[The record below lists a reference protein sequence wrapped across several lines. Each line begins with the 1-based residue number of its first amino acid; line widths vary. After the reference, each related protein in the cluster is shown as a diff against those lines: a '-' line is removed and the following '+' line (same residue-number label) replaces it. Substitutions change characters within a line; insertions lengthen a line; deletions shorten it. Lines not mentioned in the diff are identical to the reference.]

1 MDIGLAAEFR
11 CVIYDADGNEKYD
24 TGYHKNMILNQGL
37 DFFGG
42 GKGTTIFTRCVVGAG
57 GSLPVATQASLDS
70 FVASA
75 TPYPS
80 EDSKS
85 WDYNGSDAYY
95 KTNIVRVYAFDGMGA
110 VNIAELGLASEFT
123 SGTAYNLCT
132 RALIKDHLG
141 APTTLSIREDETLRI
156 YYKLW
161 QVFKAEPTSHAISL
175 LDGAGGAVDYTATAK
190 LSNVGAL
197 AYASL
202 IGTPFDVGK
211 AGSSR
216 AGKLYPGEL
225 GAVTGIPAGSS
236 LGYVTSVDTD
246 IYVTGAF
253 KRRGTYK
260 YSLTG
265 ATGQVRS
272 MLAETNMGNW
282 QIRYGATVGDAAI
295 VKTDKETLAIP
306 FELSWSRYAGA
317 L

>member
-42 GKGTTIFTRCVVGAG
+42 GKGSTIFTRCVVGAG

-70 FVASA
+70 FVASS
-75 TPYPS
+75 TPYPN

-95 KTNIVRVYAFDGMGA
+95 KTNIVRVYSFDGMGSA
-110 VNIAELGLASEFT
+110 NIAELGLASEFT
-123 SGTAYNLCT
+123 SGTSYNLCT

-141 APTTLSIREDETLRI
+141 APTTLSIRADETLRI

-161 QVFKAEPTSHAISL
+161 QVFKVEPTTHAISL

-197 AYASL
+197 AYTSL
-202 IGTPFDVGK
+202 IGTPFNI
-211 AGSSR
+211 GSTR
-216 AGKLYPGEL
+216 AGYLYPGEL
-225 GAVTGIPAGSS
+225 GAVTGLPAGSN
-236 LGYVTSVDTD
+236 LGYNNSVEEAL
-246 IYVTGAF
+246 YVGGSY
-253 KRRGTYK
+253 KRMGTYK
-260 YSLTG
+260 YSLTSVVG
-265 ATGQVRS
+265 SIRS
-272 MLAETNMGNW
+272 IVIKCNMGEW
-282 QIRYGATVGDAAI
+282 QVRYGATVGDAAI

-306 FELSWSRYAGA
+306 FELSWARYDGV